1 MSSHLEAFR
10 SRADNFGPV
19 GEHLL
24 TLIHRRLPYADRFA
38 NLDIT
43 DQLLAMER
51 FRNEPDSDPLF
62 PVALSLLCAT
72 YPVQVA
78 TSDDTVKTLALLA
91 VDGKLIVD
99 RTPAHQNDARFLD
112 PAQLKLLFPIKKHPA
127 ASLKVNVYLVEVLEA
142 AQKAGL
148 FPFLL
153 PLLRTL
159 AGKCYNDQAT
169 SAVLYAVGLRSRL
182 PTLAIP
188 FAATCILAPDN
199 VGGLSNALKALG
211 ANSSLLGA
219 SLTEGKSLLGRGVAP
234 IDLHDAA
241 AYRCDKARSDASVLH
256 VDQEA
261 LAAIVG
267 DIIAEELAGRTVT
280 FEPLADFWTRR
291 WAWCVNGSHSRL
303 VEKSLKF
310 NSTVAFPGVDQVYRR
325 MFSEAYPTEPIS
337 TWDGHTYVSASSKL
351 EHGKTRAIFAC
362 DSRSYFAFE
371 HLLGPVSAAWL
382 NSKVLLDPGKFG
394 HLGIAR
400 RVLGAGGARGE
411 GVNIMLDYDDFNSQ
425 HSLESQQTVI
435 RVLCERTGYPPELA
449 ATLVHSFSDMNVYV
463 AGKRIGRA
471 TGTLMSGHRGTTFLN
486 SVLNAAYIRMACG
499 NSLYNKLHSLHVGD
513 DVYIN
518 APTYPDAGTV
528 LQRTAALGCR
538 MNPAKQSVG
547 TEGAEFLRLGIRK
560 THAVGYLARSVA
572 SAVSGNWVNLA
583 VMAPRELISSA
594 VTTTRA
600 LINRSQCSLYPL
612 LLARSLSRAAR
623 IPVRVSVNLL
633 SGSHA
638 VDGSPVFLSD
648 GTIHTYS
655 LTRDEVDILGPRLDP
670 RWPSL
675 ATQAYLTY
683 HATPVEIK
691 ALELSGSSVHS
702 AMLVSSYNKALASNA
717 THDRKSLRLKRCLPR
732 VAVGSVDAA
741 RLLTA
746 PAEPGVL
753 SGYMLLSLLKAR
765 LNNNHLRELISL
777 AGHPPAP
784 SMLATQAWGAP
795 ARSVVIHGYMSF
807 SDAATLSS
815 RTYSGVIYN
824 NYPVYM

>member
-1 MSSHLEAFR
+1 MSSTEAYR
-10 SRADNFGPV
+10 RRADNFGAV
-19 GEHLL
+19 GDHLL
-24 TLIHRRLPYADRFA
+24 KLLQRRLPYADRFFT
-38 NLDIT
+38 LGIT
-43 DQLLAMER
+43 DQLLAIER
-51 FRNEPDSDPLF
+51 FKSVPDSDPLF

-78 TSDDTVKTLALLA
+78 TSDDTVKTLARLT

-99 RTPAHQNDARFLD
+99 RRPAHSDDARFLD
-112 PAQLKLLFPIKKHPA
+112 PEQLKLLFPIKKHPA
-127 ASLKVNVYLVEVLEA
+127 AKLKVNVYLVEVLDSA
-142 AQKAGL
+142 KSAGL
-148 FPFLL
+148 YPFIL
-153 PLLRTL
+153 PLLRLL
-159 AGKCYNDQAT
+159 AGKCFNDQAT
-169 SAVLYAVGLRSRL
+169 SAILYAVGLRSRL
-182 PTLAIP
+182 PSLAIP
-188 FAATCILAPDN
+188 FAATCILNPDN

-219 SLTEGKSLLGRGVAP
+219 TLTEGKSLLGRGVAP
-234 IDLHDAA
+234 IDLRDAA
-241 AYRCDKARSDASVLH
+241 AYRCDKSRSDASVLH
-256 VDQEA
+256 VDQDA

-267 DIIAEELAGRTVT
+267 DIIDEELAHREITY
-280 FEPLADFWTRR
+280 EPLADFWTRR

-337 TWDGHTYVSASSKL
+337 TWNGRTYVSASTKL

-382 NSKVLLDPGKFG
+382 NSRVLLDPGKFG

-400 RVLGAGGARGE
+400 RVLGASGIRE
-411 GVNIMLDYDDFNSQ
+411 KGVNIMLDYDDFNSQ
-425 HSLESQQTVI
+425 HSIESQQTVI
-435 RVLCERTGYPPELA
+435 RVLCEKTQYPPDLA
-449 ATLVHSFSDMNVYV
+449 DTLIKSFADMNLYV
-463 AGKRIGRA
+463 AGKFVGRA

-499 NSLYNKLHSLHVGD
+499 SSLYSRLHSLHVGD
-513 DVYIN
+513 DVYIS
-518 APTYPDAGTV
+518 APSYADAGTV
-528 LQRTAALGCR
+528 LKRTSDLGCR

-547 TEGAEFLRLGIRK
+547 TVGAEFLRLGIRK

-600 LINRSQCSLYPL
+600 LINRSQCSLYPQ

-623 IPVRVSVNLL
+623 VPLRVCINLL

-638 VDGSPVFLSD
+638 IDGSPVFKSD
-648 GTIHTYS
+648 GTINTYS
-655 LTRDEVDILGPRLDP
+655 LTRDEVDILGPRLNP
-670 RWPSL
+670 QWPSN

-683 HATPVEIK
+683 HATPVELK
-691 ALELSGSSVHS
+691 ALELSGSSIRS

-717 THDRKSLRLKRCLPR
+717 VSSRQSLRLRRCLPR
-732 VAVGSVDAA
+732 VAVGSISASK
-741 RLLTA
+741 LLTS
-746 PAEPGVL
+746 PPEPGVL

-765 LNNNHLRELISL
+765 LNNAHLRELISL
-777 AGHPPAP
+777 AGFPPAP

-795 ARSVVIHGYMSF
+795 ARSVVIQGYMSY

-815 RTYSGVIYN
+815 RTYSGVVYTT
-824 NYPVYM
+824 YPVYM